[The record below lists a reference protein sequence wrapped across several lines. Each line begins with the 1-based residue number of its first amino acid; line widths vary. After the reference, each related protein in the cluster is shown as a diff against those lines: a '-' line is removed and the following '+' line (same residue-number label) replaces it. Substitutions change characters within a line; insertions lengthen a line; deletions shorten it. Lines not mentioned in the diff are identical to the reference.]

1 LNEAGDGLAITEK
14 GKTAAEMLVFSRY
27 VMFSEVYWHHG
38 VRAATAMLQR
48 AFYLLQGVLDYDALF
63 RLTDGPMEAEMRRA
77 AGSSPAADLL
87 DGLFGPTRKLYKR
100 LAQYSYVE
108 ERAMHSKLA
117 RRPYAWLVACAE
129 IFATLASTAIGKV
142 VAPHEILID
151 APPVELEVQFK
162 IEVFFP
168 KQQQYRQL
176 GEVSPVVQTLARRQ
190 FDDYVKQV
198 RLFAHPRV
206 VEDLR
211 QLGNLPELIGE
222 AIEKTKQ

>member
-1 LNEAGDGLAITEK
+1 
-14 GKTAAEMLVFSRY
+14 
-27 VMFSEVYWHHG
+27 
-38 VRAATAMLQR
+38 
-48 AFYLLQGVLDYDALF
+48 
-63 RLTDGPMEAEMRRA
+63 
-77 AGSSPAADLL
+77 
-87 DGLFGPTRKLYKR
+87 
-100 LAQYSYVE
+100 VE
-108 ERAMHSKLA
+108 DRAMQSKLA
-117 RRPYAWLVACAE
+117 RRPYAWLAECAE
-129 IFATLASTAIGKV
+129 NFAMRASTAIGRV

-162 IEVFFP
+162 IEVFYP

-211 QLGNLPELIGE
+211 SLGNLPELIGA
-222 AIEKTKQ
+222 AIDKTKQ